1 MPKLSRPLQI
11 LLTPWLDEWIAFLSE
26 RYEVP
31 KATIMRNLIHTGILV
46 WNICTEMEKPCQLIE
61 KLTDNS
67 PELRKCIS
75 DGTMSQ
81 EDAELFAEDL
91 AYLAR
96 RAVIDNKEKMK

>member
-1 MPKLSRPLQI
+1 MSRPLQI

-31 KATIMRNLIHTGILV
+31 KATTMRNLIHTGILV
-46 WNICTEMEKPCQLIE
+46 WTTCVAMEKPCQLMD
-61 KLTDNS
+61 KLTDHS
-67 PELRKCIS
+67 PELRKNIL

-81 EDAELFAEDL
+81 EDVELLAEDL